1 MPTQT
6 PATELPSS
14 APKDAVHDPR
24 QVKRVIASSF
34 LGSTIEYYDFILYAT
49 AASLV
54 FGPVFFANLDPL
66 TGLVASYLT
75 FATGY
80 LARPIGGIVFGHFG
94 DRVGRKRML
103 MISMAIMGVVSV
115 LIGLVPPIET
125 WGAVMLLVLRALQGI
140 AIGGEWGGAAL
151 MALEHSPTKNRGF
164 AASFANAGG
173 PMGAFLGTA
182 ALAMF
187 ALLPEEQFLS
197 WGWRVPFLFSAVL
210 LVIGLYVRAK
220 VVESPIFEAAVEIQA
235 EGKKAKDPLPVLQV
249 LRRPRILFTVG
260 LVGMSAFVIQATFST
275 FAISYSAS
283 QGVSNSVGLWA
294 FAISQLIA
302 AVTIPTFAAVSDR
315 FGRRPVMLTGML
327 LMAALTY
334 PVFLLLGSGSTL
346 AVFLAF
352 IIALPLCQSLTFGP
366 LAAFLG
372 ENFATGSRYTG
383 ASLGYQI
390 ASLLGAGFTPVIISS
405 LFAASSGS
413 ILPTVGYVV
422 VMCLVSATILFFA
435 ARESSSKS
443 LAEGA

>member
-1 MPTQT
+1 MSTQ
-6 PATELPSS
+6 AHVTEPLPS

-49 AASLV
+49 ASSLV

-80 LARPIGGIVFGHFG
+80 LARPLGGIVFGHFG
-94 DRVGRKRML
+94 DRLGRKRML

-182 ALAMF
+182 ALALF

-235 EGKKAKDPLPVLQV
+235 EGKEAKDPLPVLQV

-275 FAISYSAS
+275 FAISYSAAE
-283 QGVSNSVGLWA
+283 GVPKSIGLWA

-302 AVTIPTFAAVSDR
+302 AFTIPAFAAVSDR
-315 FGRRPVMLTGML
+315 FGRRPVMLTGLL
-327 LMAALTY
+327 LMALLTY
-334 PVFLLLGSGSTL
+334 PVFMLLGSGSTP

-366 LAAFLG
+366 LAAYLG

-390 ASLLGAGFTPVIISS
+390 ASLLGAGFTPVIVSS
-405 LFAASSGS
+405 LFAASNGN
-413 ILPTVGYVV
+413 ILPTVGYVA

-435 ARESSSKS
+435 ARESSGKN
-443 LAEGA
+443 LNEAA

>member
-1 MPTQT
+1 MSTQSHV
-6 PATELPSS
+6 TEPRSS
-14 APKDAVHDPR
+14 VPRNARHDPR

-49 AASLV
+49 ASSLV
-54 FGPVFFANLDPL
+54 FGPVFFATLDPL

-80 LARPIGGIVFGHFG
+80 LARPLGGIVFGHFG
-94 DRVGRKRML
+94 DRLGRKRML

-115 LIGLVPPIET
+115 LIGLVPPIEI

-182 ALAMF
+182 ALALF

-275 FAISYSAS
+275 FAISYSAAE
-283 QGVSNSVGLWA
+283 GVPKSVGLWA
-294 FAISQLIA
+294 FAVSQLIA
-302 AVTIPTFAAVSDR
+302 AVTIPAFAAVSDR
-315 FGRRPVMLTGML
+315 FGRRPVMLTGLL
-327 LMAALTY
+327 LMAVLTY
-334 PVFLLLGSGSTL
+334 PVFVLLGSGSTL
-346 AVFLAF
+346 AVFGAF

-366 LAAFLG
+366 LAAYLG

-390 ASLLGAGFTPVIISS
+390 ASLLGAGFTPVIVSS
-405 LFAASSGS
+405 LFAASNGN
-413 ILPTVGYVV
+413 ILPTVGYVA
-422 VMCLVSATILFFA
+422 VMCLVSAAVLLFA
-435 ARESSSKS
+435 ARESSRKN

>member
-1 MPTQT
+1 MSHQT
-6 PATELPSS
+6 HVAQPSS
-14 APKDAVHDPR
+14 TNPKDAVHDPK

-49 AASLV
+49 ASSLV
-54 FGPVFFANLDPL
+54 FGPVFFANLDPAL
-66 TGLVASYLT
+66 ALVASYLT

-94 DRVGRKRML
+94 DRIGRKRML
-103 MISMAIMGVVSV
+103 MISMATMGVVSV

-182 ALAMF
+182 ALALF
-187 ALLPEEQFLS
+187 ALLPEDQFLS

-210 LVIGLYVRAK
+210 LVVGLYVRAK
-220 VVESPIFEAAVEIQA
+220 VAESPVFKAAVEIQA
-235 EGKKAKDPLPVLQV
+235 EGKKAKDPMPVLQV
-249 LRRPRILFTVG
+249 LRRPRTLLTVG
-260 LVGMSAFVIQATFST
+260 LVGMGGFAIQATFST
-275 FAISYSAS
+275 FAISYSAA
-283 QGVSNSVGLWA
+283 QGVPHSVGLWA
-294 FAISQLIA
+294 FALSQLVA
-302 AVTIPTFAAVSDR
+302 AVSIPTFAALSDR
-315 FGRRPVMLTGML
+315 LGRRPVMLAGLL
-327 LMAALTY
+327 LMAVLAY
-334 PVFLLLGSGSTL
+334 PIFMMLGSGNTL

-366 LAAFLG
+366 LAAYLG

-390 ASLLGAGFTPVIISS
+390 ASLLGAGFTPVIVSS
-405 LFAASSGS
+405 LFAASDGNVMS
-413 ILPTVGYVV
+413 TVVYVV
-422 VMCLVSATILFFA
+422 AVCLLSALVLFFL
-435 ARESSSKS
+435 ARESSTKS
-443 LAEGA
+443 LAEGT